1 MSGCCTCCSVH
12 ARVFCV
18 CVCEVC
24 VCAYIC
30 VCACPQFDV
39 VKQDPLYGAV
49 LVQCLLERT
58 ESVCSLLVH
67 CLQERTKSVCSLL
80 VQCLQERTESVCL
93 KKKGTRNRQAD
104 WPMQE

>member
-1 MSGCCTCCSVH
+1 MH

-67 CLQERTKSVCSLL
+67 CLQERT
-80 VQCLQERTESVCL
+80 ESVCL

>member
-49 LVQCLLERT
+49 LVQCL
-58 ESVCSLLVH
+58 
-67 CLQERTKSVCSLL
+67 
-80 VQCLQERTESVCL
+80 QERTESVCL